1 MKTTLDKLKK
11 RNKIFTLHKTNG
23 DSIKVKMTVEV
34 DPTVDYW
41 LIDYDEFGL
50 VLIGPKGYHLIP
62 WSSVSEI
69 VV

>member
-41 LIDYDEFGL
+41 LIDYE
-50 VLIGPKGYHLIP
+50 
-62 WSSVSEI
+62 
-69 VV
+69 